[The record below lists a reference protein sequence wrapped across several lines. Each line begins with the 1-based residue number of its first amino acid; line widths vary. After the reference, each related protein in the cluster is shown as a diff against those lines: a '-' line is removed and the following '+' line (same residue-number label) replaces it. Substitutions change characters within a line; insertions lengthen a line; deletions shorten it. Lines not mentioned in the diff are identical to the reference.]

1 MSSSFGQIF
10 RITTFGESHGAGI
23 GVVVDGVPSGMELD
37 VAEIQADLDRR
48 RPGQSLMTTKRKED
62 DKAEI
67 LSGVFE
73 GKTTGAP
80 IAILIRNKD
89 ADSSKY
95 DKIRH
100 LYRPGHA
107 DYTYDKKYALRDH
120 RGGGRSSGRET
131 ACRVAAGAI
140 AKKFLSSKGIEILV
154 ATTQIQD
161 VKAKQWLSEA
171 IESNPVRTCD
181 PDVAE
186 AMAERVKKAMSNAD
200 SVGGMLECRV
210 TGCPVGLGE
219 PLYDKLDAMLAHAMF
234 SIGTVRGL
242 TFGNGFES
250 AELTGAENNDPMDE
264 NGFTS
269 NRCGG
274 VLGGLSNGM
283 PIVMEMVIKPTASV
297 ATWQDTMSVDGKSEK
312 IRVEG
317 RHDPCICPRAV
328 PVVEA
333 MVAVTLMDAYLLA
346 ATQNPQIQEWSK

>member
-1 MSSSFGQIF
+1 VSSSFGQIF
-10 RITTFGESHGAGI
+10 KITTFGESHGAGI
-23 GVVVDGVPSGMELD
+23 GVVVDGVPSGMTLTVD
-37 VAEIQADLDRR
+37 DIQKELDRR

-62 DKAEI
+62 DKVEI
-67 LSGVFE
+67 LSGVYQDT
-73 GKTTGAP
+73 TTGAP
-80 IAILIRNKD
+80 IGLLIRNKD

-95 DKIRH
+95 DKIKH

-107 DYTYDKKYALRDH
+107 DYTYHHKYALRDH

-140 AKKFLSSKGIEILV
+140 ALKFLESKGIKIKA
-154 ATTQIQD
+154 ATTQIRD
-161 VKAKQWLSEA
+161 VKANKWVHDE
-171 IESNPVRTCD
+171 IENNSVRTCD

-186 AMAERVKKAMSNAD
+186 EMAARVKEAMSQGD
-200 SVGGMLECRV
+200 SVGGQVECRIE
-210 TGCPVGLGE
+210 GCPVGLGE

-234 SIGTVRGL
+234 SIGTIRGL

-250 AELTGAENNDPMDE
+250 AELLGSENNDPMDE
-264 NGFTS
+264 NGFSS
-269 NRCGG
+269 NMCGG

-283 PIVMEMVIKPTASV
+283 PIIMNMVIKPTASI
-297 ATWQDTMSVDGKSEK
+297 AKYQKTMSVDGEASD

-333 MVAVTLMDAYLLA
+333 MAAITIMDAYLLA
-346 ATQNPQIQEWSK
+346 CTQKPQFS

>member
-10 RITTFGESHGAGI
+10 KISTFGESHGAGI
-23 GVVVDGVPSGMELD
+23 GVVVDGVPSGIELFRED
-37 VAEIQADLDRR
+37 IQKELDRR
-48 RPGQSLMTTKRKED
+48 RPGQSLMTTKRSEAD
-62 DKAEI
+62 QVEI
-67 LSGVFE
+67 LSGVFRNT
-73 GKTTGAP
+73 TTGAP
-80 IAILIRNKD
+80 IGLLIRNKD
-89 ADSSKY
+89 TDSSKY
-95 DKIRH
+95 DAIED

-140 AKKFLSSKGIEILV
+140 ARKMLKLKGIDILA
-154 ATTQIQD
+154 ATIQVQD
-161 VKAKQWLSEA
+161 VYAQKWLDDE
-171 IESNPVRTCD
+171 IENNSIRTAD

-186 AMAERVKKAMSNAD
+186 EMANRVKAAMRNAD
-200 SVGGMLECRV
+200 SVGGVLECRV
-210 TGCPVGLGE
+210 KGLPVGLGE

-242 TFGNGFES
+242 TFGNGFEAS
-250 AELTGAENNDPMDE
+250 GLLGSENNDAME
-264 NGFTS
+264 GGSFAS

-274 VLGGLSNGM
+274 ILGGLSNGM
-283 PIVMEMVIKPTASV
+283 PIIMKIAIKPTPSI
-297 ATWQDTMSVDGKSEK
+297 ATYQATIDKSGQDQK

-333 MVAVTLMDAYLLA
+333 MTALVLADAILLNKC
-346 ATQNPQIQEWSK
+346 QNW

>member
-1 MSSSFGQIF
+1 VSSSFGQIF
-10 RITTFGESHGAGI
+10 KITTFGESHGAGI
-23 GVVVDGVPSGMELD
+23 GVVVDGVPSGMELT
-37 VAEIQADLDRR
+37 VADLQKELDRR

-62 DKAEI
+62 DAVEI
-67 LSGVFE
+67 LSGVYQDT
-73 GKTTGAP
+73 TTGAP
-80 IAILIRNKD
+80 IGLLIRNKD

-95 DKIRH
+95 DKILH

-140 AKKFLSSKGIEILV
+140 ALKFLASKGITIKA

-161 VKAKQWLSEA
+161 VKAQQWLTDEIKNNA
-171 IESNPVRTCD
+171 CRTCD

-186 AMAERVKKAMSNAD
+186 AMAERVKSAMSNAD
-200 SVGGMLECRV
+200 SVGGIVECRIE
-210 TGCPVGLGE
+210 GCPVGLGE
-219 PLYDKLDAMLAHAMF
+219 PLYDKLDAMLSQAMF

-242 TFGNGFES
+242 TFGNGFDCV
-250 AELTGAENNDPMDE
+250 ELTGSQNNDAMDE
-264 NGFTS
+264 NGFKT

-274 VLGGLSNGM
+274 ILGGLSNGM
-283 PIVMEMVIKPTASV
+283 PIVMKMAIKPTASV
-297 ATWQDTMSVDGKSEK
+297 ATYQDTMTVDGKSEK

-328 PVVEA
+328 PVIEA
-333 MVAVTLMDAYLLA
+333 MAAITLMDAYLLA
-346 ATQNPQIQEWSK
+346 CTQNPQL